1 MLSHDITVNGG
12 TPAARR
18 LASASTMNPNTL
30 TGTAPGSRSAASPG
44 SEVSSSPV
52 TWFTLY
58 PPSVIVSDTIRVAGS
73 TIRSRTAFGS
83 SGANR

>member
-18 LASASTMNPNTL
+18 RASASTTNPNTL
-30 TGTAPGSRSAASPG
+30 TGTAPGCRSAASPG
-44 SEVSSSPV
+44 SEASSSPV
-52 TWFTLY
+52 TWLTWY
-58 PPSVIVSDTIRVAGS
+58 PPSVIVSETIRVAGS
-73 TIRSRTAFGS
+73 TIRSSTAAGS